1 MPVFCATTVSF
12 ATRCREVVSPC
23 CNRGC
28 CKTLKNKITHD
39 DSLDAFGVHGI
50 SGIVGA
56 VLTGVFAT
64 RAVNDVNEGNA
75 VGLADG
81 NASLIIG
88 QVVAVLVTIVYAL
101 VVSLVILKVME
112 VILGGL
118 RVNKD
123 EDTQGLDVTQH
134 GEEV

>member
-1 MPVFCATTVSF
+1 M
-12 ATRCREVVSPC
+12 
-23 CNRGC
+23 
-28 CKTLKNKITHD
+28 
-39 DSLDAFGVHGI
+39 
-50 SGIVGA
+50 
-56 VLTGVFAT
+56 LTGVFAT

-112 VILGGL
+112 VILGGM

-134 GEEV
+134 GEEGYIFF

>member
-1 MPVFCATTVSF
+1 M
-12 ATRCREVVSPC
+12 
-23 CNRGC
+23 
-28 CKTLKNKITHD
+28 
-39 DSLDAFGVHGI
+39 
-50 SGIVGA
+50 
-56 VLTGVFAT
+56 LTGVFAT

>member
-1 MPVFCATTVSF
+1 M
-12 ATRCREVVSPC
+12 
-23 CNRGC
+23 
-28 CKTLKNKITHD
+28 KNKITHD

-50 SGIVGA
+50 GGIVGA

-101 VVSLVILKVME
+101 VGSLVILKVME
-112 VILGGL
+112 VILG
-118 RVNKD
+118 
-123 EDTQGLDVTQH
+123 
-134 GEEV
+134 

>member
-1 MPVFCATTVSF
+1 M
-12 ATRCREVVSPC
+12 
-23 CNRGC
+23 
-28 CKTLKNKITHD
+28 
-39 DSLDAFGVHGI
+39 
-50 SGIVGA
+50 
-56 VLTGVFAT
+56 LTGVFAT

-134 GEEV
+134 GEEGYIFF